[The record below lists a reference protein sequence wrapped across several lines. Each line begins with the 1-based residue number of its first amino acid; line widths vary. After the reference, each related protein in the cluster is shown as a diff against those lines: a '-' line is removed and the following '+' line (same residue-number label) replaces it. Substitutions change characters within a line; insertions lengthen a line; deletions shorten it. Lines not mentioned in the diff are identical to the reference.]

1 MPFSAFLLR
10 AVSSACCEPGQ
21 RGGGVPR
28 VSLGE
33 QTQGCREDKP
43 VLAAGSPVGGG
54 GMVMPGLSSLW
65 LWGELGLC
73 PPPPKAE

>member
-1 MPFSAFLLR
+1 M
-10 AVSSACCEPGQ
+10 
-21 RGGGVPR
+21 PR

-43 VLAAGSPVGGG
+43 VLAVGSPDGGGGGG

>member
-1 MPFSAFLLR
+1 M
-10 AVSSACCEPGQ
+10 
-21 RGGGVPR
+21 PR

-73 PPPPKAE
+73 PPLPKAE

>member
-1 MPFSAFLLR
+1 M
-10 AVSSACCEPGQ
+10 
-21 RGGGVPR
+21 PR

-43 VLAAGSPVGGG
+43 VLAVGSPDGGGGG

-73 PPPPKAE
+73 PPLPKAE